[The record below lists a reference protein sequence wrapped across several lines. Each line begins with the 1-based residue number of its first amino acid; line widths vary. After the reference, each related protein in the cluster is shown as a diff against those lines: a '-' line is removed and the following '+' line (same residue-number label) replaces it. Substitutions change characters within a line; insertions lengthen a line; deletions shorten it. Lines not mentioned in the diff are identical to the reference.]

1 VPLATKHHCS
11 VGAIAFVLCLSAP
24 CLAKSPQDAQVEAFA
39 MQERT
44 APSLSDQKNQSTKNF
59 SYYTY
64 RRMKT
69 YAAAFAN
76 WMNAPVL
83 AKEQIALDE
92 STVRMG
98 AEFRAYVL
106 SHYERADADWRKKC
120 TSPTELEHPNLLVY
134 QIALLFFNDEPPKD
148 TDWSDTSF
156 TQIALAKAM
165 FTRCMGDKF

>member
-1 VPLATKHHCS
+1 VSLVLLFRQASVALGLSLLLA
-11 VGAIAFVLCLSAP
+11 FP
-24 CLAKSPQDAQVEAFA
+24 CFSKSPQDAQVEAFA
-39 MQERT
+39 LQERT
-44 APSLSDQKNQSTKNF
+44 APALSEQKNPSAKNF

-83 AKEQIALDE
+83 AKENIVLDD

-106 SHYERADADWRKKC
+106 AHFERADADWRKKC
-120 TSPTELEHPNLLVY
+120 TSPIELEHPNLLVY
-134 QIALLFFNDEPPKD
+134 QVALIFYNDEPPKE
-148 TDWSDTSF
+148 TDWSDTNL

-165 FTRCMGDKF
+165 FTRCLNEK